1 MAAPSLQ
8 PVAPHLENVFEAA
21 ANLQHWPMMQTYAK
35 RLTPVTMFVETSGKM
50 LLAKS
55 FHCCYVRMF

>member
-1 MAAPSLQ
+1 MAHGNPLK
-8 PVAPHLENVFEAA
+8 PHLDNVFGA

-35 RLTPVTMFVETSGKM
+35 RLTPATMFVETKGKM
-50 LLAKS
+50 LAKS